1 MEKAPGPSL
10 FDQKASA
17 SAFDQQQQQ
26 PVKVVYYR
34 ALYPFDAR
42 SHDEISITPG
52 DVIMVCSLQKKLLS
66 QMNSA
71 KLTTVSDG
79 HVKDFHTRVL
89 LPVLYLF
96 VFILSEGCVCGCA
109 VCVWLCGVCINVF
122 LSPLLCKLKV
132 KGEWVSSCPPPP
144 AQ

>member
-17 SAFDQQQQQ
+17 SAFDQQQQQQ

-96 VFILSEGCVCGCA
+96 VFYS
-109 VCVWLCGVCINVF
+109 F
-122 LSPLLCKLKV
+122 
-132 KGEWVSSCPPPP
+132 
-144 AQ
+144 